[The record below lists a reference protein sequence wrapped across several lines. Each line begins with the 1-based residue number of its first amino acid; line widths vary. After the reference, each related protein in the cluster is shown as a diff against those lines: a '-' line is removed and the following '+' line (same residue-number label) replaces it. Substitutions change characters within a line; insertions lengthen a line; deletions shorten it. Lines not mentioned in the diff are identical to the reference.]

1 MKRRGFSTEESSKEA
16 GTRVGRSRGSRAE
29 ISLLVEFLLY
39 LLALVPGENRQ
50 QPFLWW
56 RKKWPGDAWRGQS
69 QPVCSL
75 LSAPAPD
82 MDLPCGSPL
91 RPEDSARTSG
101 YRLKVPGGKSGQ
113 STYLGDLR
121 WPLCQAGG
129 QCPLLKAKRRRAW
142 SECGWPGP
150 AQPCSSHP
158 FGSTHLQASLHTD
171 WQPSSSRTKAWCSW

>member
-1 MKRRGFSTEESSKEA
+1 MKRRGFGMEESSEEA

-29 ISLLVEFLLY
+29 INLLVEFLLY

-82 MDLPCGSPL
+82 MGLPSGSPL
-91 RPEDSARTSG
+91 RPEDTARTSG
-101 YRLKVPGGKSGQ
+101 YRPKFPEGKSGQ
-113 STYLGDLR
+113 RTYLRDL
-121 WPLCQAGG
+121 
-129 QCPLLKAKRRRAW
+129 
-142 SECGWPGP
+142 
-150 AQPCSSHP
+150 
-158 FGSTHLQASLHTD
+158 
-171 WQPSSSRTKAWCSW
+171 